1 MSVVKSTLTLPPAE
15 RADYW
20 HELVSGTFIPLDVR
34 LDEPVP
40 SAGTIT
46 SRWLGPL
53 QISEVEAGPQ
63 TVARSA
69 RRITEGGEEYLTVTL
84 QRRGSARLTQGDRQ
98 AIVVPGSFTCSD
110 AGRPYLREQPDTFR
124 FTAFRVPK
132 ASLGVSDRD
141 LRAAT
146 GTLFNGVSGTSGL
159 VAEFLGR
166 LSEQAAG
173 FDPHTAHR
181 LALSTFDLLA
191 VLVRE
196 RSGRLDPQAPE
207 HSRGMLTRVQEYIL
221 LHLDDPALCPERI
234 AAAHHMSVRYLHKL
248 FHAGGT
254 TVGRWVLRERLERC
268 RRELARPAR
277 SVSTVAA
284 VARRWGFVSP
294 SHFSR
299 AFRAAYG
306 MTPREWQAASRVHP
320 AGAPGHGGAGQACA

>member
-1 MSVVKSTLTLPPAE
+1 MPVVQSTRTLPPGE

-20 HELVSGTFIPLDVR
+20 HELVSGAFVPLDVR

-46 SRWLGPL
+46 SRRLGPL

-63 TVARSA
+63 TVDRSA

-84 QRRGSARLTQGDRQ
+84 QRRGSARLTQDDRQ
-98 AIVVPGSFTCSD
+98 AVVGPGSFTCSD
-110 AGRPYLREQPDTFR
+110 AGRPFRREQPDTFR
-124 FTAFRVPK
+124 FTSFRVPK
-132 ASLGVSDRD
+132 TNLGVSDRD
-141 LRAAT
+141 LRAVT

-166 LSEQAAG
+166 LSEHAAG
-173 FDPHTAHR
+173 LDPHTAHQ
-181 LALSTFDLLA
+181 LALTTFDLLA
-191 VLVRE
+191 VLFRE

-207 HSRGMLTRVQEYIL
+207 HARGMLTRVQEYVL
-221 LHLDDPALCPERI
+221 LHLDDPSLCPERI

-254 TVGRWVLRERLERC
+254 TVGRWILRERLERC
-268 RRELARPAR
+268 RRDLARPAR

-284 VARRWGFVSP
+284 VAQRWGFVSP

-306 MTPREWQAASRVHP
+306 MTPREWQAAARLQSAVVP
-320 AGAPGHGGAGQACA
+320 